1 MNIYF
6 LYALQFT
13 ALIFA
18 ITIHEFAHGWAAYK
32 LGDPTAKY
40 MGRLTLNPLAHIDP
54 FGTIILPLLLVL
66 LRIPPIGWAKPVPV
80 DFMSLNNPK
89 RDMFWVGIAGPSAN
103 FILAFLLSVI
113 IKTAPFIAQ
122 TFLGQLIVFSII
134 INVILGV
141 FNLIPIPPLDGS
153 RIVSAILPYKYVASY
168 NKIQPYGFIL
178 VILLLWS
185 GILRKLIYA
194 VVLLVVRYLNVP
206 ISLF

>member
-1 MNIYF
+1 MFFYI
-6 LYALQFT
+6 ALQFIV
-13 ALIFA
+13 LIFA
-18 ITIHEFAHGWAAYK
+18 ITVHEFAHGWVAYK

-66 LRIPPIGWAKPVPV
+66 LRMPPIGWAKPVPV

-103 FILAFLLSVI
+103 FALAFILSAI
-113 IKTAPFIAQ
+113 IKTAPFLAQ
-122 TFLGQLIVFSII
+122 TLIGQVIVLAII
-134 INVILGV
+134 INVILGI

-153 RIVSAILPYKYVASY
+153 RIISAILPYKYLVFY
-168 NKIQPYGFIL
+168 NKIQPYGFLLI
-178 VILLLWS
+178 ILLLWS
-185 GILRKLIYA
+185 GILRELIYG
-194 VVLLVVRYLNVP
+194 VVLLVVRYLNVS

>member
-1 MNIYF
+1 MFFYI
-6 LYALQFT
+6 ALQFLV
-13 ALIFA
+13 LIFA

-66 LRIPPIGWAKPVPV
+66 MRIPPIGWAKPVPV
-80 DFMSLNNPK
+80 NSMSLNNPK

-103 FILAFLLSVI
+103 FALAIILSII
-113 IKTAPFIAQ
+113 IKAAPFLAQ
-122 TFLGQLIVFSII
+122 NLVGQVIVFAVI

-141 FNLIPIPPLDGS
+141 FNLMPIPPLDGS
-153 RIVSAILPYKYVASY
+153 RIISALLPYKYLASY
-168 NKIQPYGFIL
+168 NKIQPYGFFLI
-178 VILLLWS
+178 ILLLWS

-194 VVLLVVRYLNVP
+194 VVLLVVRYLNIP

>member
-1 MNIYF
+1 MFFYI
-6 LYALQFT
+6 ALQFIV
-13 ALIFA
+13 LIFA
-18 ITIHEFAHGWAAYK
+18 ITVHEFAHGWAAYK

-54 FGTIILPLLLVL
+54 FGTIILPLLLVFM
-66 LRIPPIGWAKPVPV
+66 RIPPIGWAKPVPV

-103 FILAFLLSVI
+103 FALAFILSVI
-113 IKTAPFIAQ
+113 IKAAPFLAQ
-122 TFLGQLIVFSII
+122 NLAGQVIVFAVI

-141 FNLIPIPPLDGS
+141 FNLMPIPPLDGS
-153 RIVSAILPYKYVASY
+153 RIISALLPYKYLASY
-168 NKIQPYGFIL
+168 NKIQPYGFFLI
-178 VILLLWS
+178 ILLLWS

-194 VVLLVVRYLNVP
+194 VVLLVVRYLNIP

>member
-1 MNIYF
+1 MLFYI
-6 LYALQFT
+6 ALQFIV
-13 ALIFA
+13 LIFA
-18 ITIHEFAHGWAAYK
+18 ITVHEFAHGWAAYR

-54 FGTIILPLLLVL
+54 FGTIILPLLLVM

-103 FILAFLLSVI
+103 FALALALSIVIKSMPFL
-113 IKTAPFIAQ
+113 AQ
-122 TFLGQLIVFSII
+122 TLAGQIIVFAII

-153 RIVSAILPYKYVASY
+153 RIISAILPYRYLAFYDKL
-168 NKIQPYGFIL
+168 QPYGFLML
-178 VILLLWS
+178 VLLIWS
-185 GILRKLIYA
+185 GMLRRLIYG
-194 VVLLVVRYLNVP
+194 VVLVVVRYLDIT

>member
-1 MNIYF
+1 M
-6 LYALQFT
+6 LYYIILQFIV
-13 ALIFA
+13 LIFA

-54 FGTIILPLLLVL
+54 FGTIILPLLLVM

-80 DFMSLNNPK
+80 DFLSLKNPK

-103 FILAFLLSVI
+103 FLLAFILSII
-113 IKTAPFIAQ
+113 IKVAPYLAGTLF
-122 TFLGQLIVFSII
+122 GQIIVFAII

-141 FNLIPIPPLDGS
+141 FNLVPIPPLDGS
-153 RIVSAILPYKYVASY
+153 RIISSILPYKYLQSY
-168 NKIQPYGFIL
+168 NKIQPYGFLI
-178 VILLLWS
+178 VVLLLWS
-185 GILRKLIYA
+185 GLLRKLIYG
-194 VVLLVVRYLNVP
+194 VVLIVVRYLNIP